1 MKGIQHDLI
10 EWLDWSPEAF
20 ERAAKE
26 RKLIL
31 LDLTASWCHW
41 CHVMDSTT
49 YSDPEVA
56 RAINDHFVPV
66 RVDID
71 RRPDISER
79 YHRGGFPTTAFLSD
93 RGESIWGATYVPPQ
107 DMKRIIDTMLKTK
120 SSGDIDNAL
129 AKARANPRV
138 LRPVSTARGM
148 PNEHELRYLFDAIF
162 ATYDVEHGGFGIE
175 PKFPNPDAVDLL
187 LLKYSEYRAEE
198 FADAVRTTIHGMAR
212 GLHDDVE
219 GGMFR
224 YSVTADWTVPHYEKM
239 LDGNAEFLLNL
250 ARGHAILGDGW
261 MVELADM
268 VGEYMLRVLR
278 DPDSGGFF
286 GSQDADER
294 YYKLGR
300 TVRSSR
306 PSPSVDRTIYAGW
319 NGDAS
324 AALIESGVLLGR
336 ASWVE
341 AGLRCL
347 DNLLSSLWSAQR
359 VLVKHTVDQELFL
372 FEDQVSLLRALV
384 AAAQQTNDRRYG
396 DFASDLIASAENN
409 FAHPEGGFGDIA
421 KDGGGPGELAD
432 PVRSLLSNSNWARYL
447 AVFGAISDRHD
458 LVREARNVL
467 GSFGV
472 PEVEAHGVFA
482 STYLLAADV
491 VSKEPVRIDVH
502 VSARDTC
509 VEAGICHQLRKQVI
523 RAAAV
528 VAVPDLG
535 SGDAEYAVVCGSSG
549 CSNKFYEASEVLK
562 YLDTT
567 RQVSSK

>member
-1 MKGIQHDLI
+1 MTGTDAGTIR
-10 EWLDWSPEAF
+10 WSDWSDEAF
-20 ERAAKE
+20 ERAARE
-26 RKLIL
+26 RKLVL

-49 YSDPEVA
+49 YSDAEVA
-56 RAINDHFVPV
+56 QSINDNFVPV

-79 YHRGGFPTTAFLSD
+79 YHRGGFPTTAFLTD
-93 RGESIWGATYVPPQ
+93 RGESIWGATYVPPHI
-107 DMKRIIDTMLKTK
+107 MKTTIDTILK
-120 SSGDIDNAL
+120 SWQSGDVDDAL

-148 PNEHELRYLFDAIF
+148 PTEHELKYLFDAIF
-162 ATYDVEHGGFGIE
+162 AAYDVEHGGFGIE

-187 LLKYSEYRAEE
+187 LLKYSESHAEE
-198 FADAVRTTIHGMAR
+198 IAEAVRTTMGGMAR

-219 GGMFR
+219 GGIFR

-239 LDGNAEFLLNL
+239 LDVNAEFLLNL
-250 ARGHAILGDGW
+250 ARAHAILGDDW

-268 VGEYMLRVLR
+268 VGEYLLGVLR
-278 DPDSGGFF
+278 DQSSGGFF
-286 GSQDADER
+286 GSQDADEQ

-300 TVRSSR
+300 GVRAAR
-306 PSPSVDRTIYAGW
+306 HPPSVDRTIYAGW

-336 ASWVE
+336 DTWVD

-347 DNLLSSLWSAQR
+347 DNLLKNLWSSQER
-359 VLVKHTVDQELFL
+359 LVRHTADQDLFL

-384 AAAQQTNDRRYG
+384 EAAQQTNDRRYK
-396 DFASDLIASAENN
+396 DFASELIESVEEN
-409 FAHPEGGFGDIA
+409 FTHHEGGFGDSV
-421 KDGGGPGELAD
+421 KDGGGVGGLAT
-432 PVRSLLSNSNWARYL
+432 PVRSLVSNSNWARHTSM
-447 AVFGAISDRHD
+447 FGAMTDRHA
-458 LVREARNVL
+458 LVREAESIL

-491 VSKEPVRIDVH
+491 VRGEPVRIDVH
-502 VSARDTC
+502 VPAGSHRK
-509 VEAGICHQLRKQVI
+509 EAGICSQLRKRIV
-523 RAAAV
+523 RNAAI

-535 SGDAEYAVVCGSSG
+535 PGDAEYAVICGSSG
-549 CSNKFYEASEVLK
+549 CSNKFHEATEVLK
-562 YLDTT
+562 HLDSI

>member
-1 MKGIQHDLI
+1 
-10 EWLDWSPEAF
+10 
-20 ERAAKE
+20 
-26 RKLIL
+26 
-31 LDLTASWCHW
+31 
-41 CHVMDSTT
+41 MDSTT
-49 YSDPEVA
+49 YSDAEVVET
-56 RAINDHFVPV
+56 INDNFVPV

-107 DMKRIIDTMLKTK
+107 DMRRIIDTIMKTK
-120 SSGDIDNAL
+120 NSGDLDDAL
-129 AKARANPRV
+129 AKTRANPRV

-148 PNEHELRYLFDAIF
+148 PNEHELKYLFDAVF
-162 ATYDVEHGGFGIE
+162 AAYDVEHGGFGIE
-175 PKFPNPDAVDLL
+175 PKFPSPDAVDLL
-187 LLKYSEYRAEE
+187 LLKYSGSHAEE
-198 FADAVRTTIHGMAR
+198 LADAVRTTIGGMAR

-219 GGMFR
+219 GGIFR

-250 ARGHAILGDGW
+250 ARAHAILGDEW

-268 VGEYMLRVLR
+268 VGEYLLRVLR
-278 DPDSGGFF
+278 DPGSGGFF
-286 GSQDADER
+286 GSQDANEQ

-300 TVRSSR
+300 AVRASR
-306 PSPSVDRTIYAGW
+306 HPPSVDRTIYAGW

-336 ASWVE
+336 DSWVD
-341 AGLRCL
+341 AGIKCL
-347 DNLLSSLWSAQR
+347 DNLLKSLWSVQR
-359 VLVKHTVDQELFL
+359 KLVEHTADQELFL

-384 AAAQQTNDRRYG
+384 GAAQQTSEKRYG
-396 DFASDLIASAENN
+396 DFASDLIASVARD
-409 FAHPEGGFGDIA
+409 FVHPEGGFGDIV
-421 KDGGGPGELAD
+421 KEGGGQGELAN
-432 PVRSLLSNSNWARYL
+432 PVRSLLSNSNWARHL
-447 AVFGAISDRHD
+447 AIFGAISDKHD
-458 LVREARNVL
+458 LVREARNIL

-502 VSARDTC
+502 VSARNTC
-509 VEAGICHQLRKQVI
+509 VESGICYQLRRHVI
-523 RAAAV
+523 RDAAV
-528 VAVPDLG
+528 VTVPDLRPG
-535 SGDAEYAVVCGSSG
+535 QEEYAVICGSSG
-549 CSNKFYEASEVLK
+549 CSNKFYEAPEVLK